1 MTTRRGGMTTTRT
14 ERVLRGLLSGV
25 IVIAVIGAGLLIWN
39 ADSTELALFEL
50 LAFSVSIAALVL
62 ATLGAISN
70 LHQVQTIR
78 TISRE
83 MRSTLQE
90 LRDINQDTDTIK
102 QKIAQ
107 DYALSKDIIEV
118 LRDAKVGDDDA
129 GRQRIADKIEHTVRR
144 SKS

>member
-1 MTTRRGGMTTTRT
+1 MTTTRT
-14 ERVLRGLLSGV
+14 ERILRGLLSGV

-70 LHQVQTIR
+70 LHQVQTVR

-129 GRQRIADKIEHTVRR
+129 GRRLIADKIEHTVRR
-144 SKS
+144 SNP